1 LLDGVPS
8 LPILFFKKE
17 FRIQNAK
24 PLKRNEKI
32 KIMEEAICTENLT
45 KFYGKSRGIENV
57 TITVH
62 PGEIFG
68 FLGPNGAGKT
78 TTIRLFLDLIHPT
91 QGRAEIFGLDTQKD
105 SLKIR
110 SRIGY
115 IPGDLS
121 LYDTMSGKGFLQ
133 FVSSLRTKEPVMI
146 DALCERFQ
154 VTVDRKIKEYS
165 KGMKQKVGIVQ
176 AFMHDPELVI
186 MDEPTLGLDPLM
198 QREFYT
204 FLKEEQK
211 KGRTF
216 FISSHILSEVERVCD
231 RVGIIKEGNLVAV
244 EDVETLKEKS
254 GRLME
259 VTFLNDITEEDF
271 DVPQI
276 SIVSVENRTVRFKV
290 TGTMDD
296 VIKHLSHFEIKDLVS
311 RGVSVEDIF
320 MHYYGD

>member
-1 LLDGVPS
+1 V
-8 LPILFFKKE
+8 
-17 FRIQNAK
+17 K
-24 PLKRNEKI
+24 PLKRSERTAT
-32 KIMEEAICTENLT
+32 MEEAIRTENLT
-45 KFYGKSRGIENV
+45 KFYGKIRGIENV
-57 TITVH
+57 SITVH

-78 TTIRLFLDLIHPT
+78 TTIRLFLDLIRPT
-91 QGRAEIFGLDTQKD
+91 RGRAEIFGLETQKN
-105 SLKIR
+105 SLKIK

-121 LYDTMSGKGFLQ
+121 LYDTMSGKRFLQ
-133 FVSSLRTKEPVMI
+133 FVSSLRTKAPVMA

-154 VTVDRKIKEYS
+154 VTVDRRIREYS
-165 KGMKQKVGIVQ
+165 KGMKQKIGIVQ

-204 FLKEEQK
+204 FLKEEQE

-216 FISSHILSEVERVCD
+216 FISSHILSEVEKVCD
-231 RVGIIKEGNLVAV
+231 RVGIIREGNIVAI
-244 EDVETLKEKS
+244 EDVETLKKKS

-259 VTFLNDITEEDF
+259 VTFSNDITEEDLII
-271 DVPQI
+271 PQI
-276 SIVSVENRTVRFKV
+276 SIVSIENRTVRFKV

-311 RGVSVEDIF
+311 KGVSVEDIF

>member
-1 LLDGVPS
+1 M
-8 LPILFFKKE
+8 
-17 FRIQNAK
+17 K
-24 PLKRNEKI
+24 PLKRSERTAT
-32 KIMEEAICTENLT
+32 MEEAIRTENLT
-45 KFYGKSRGIENV
+45 KFYGKIRGIENV
-57 TITVH
+57 SITVH

-78 TTIRLFLDLIHPT
+78 TTIRLFLDLIRPT
-91 QGRAEIFGLDTQKD
+91 RGRAEIFGLETQKN
-105 SLKIR
+105 SLKIK

-121 LYDTMSGKGFLQ
+121 LYDTMSGKKFLQ
-133 FVSSLRTKEPVMI
+133 FVSSLRAKEPVMA

-165 KGMKQKVGIVQ
+165 KGMKQKIGIVQ

-204 FLKEEQK
+204 FLKEEQE

-216 FISSHILSEVERVCD
+216 FISSHILSEVEKVCD
-231 RVGIIKEGNLVAV
+231 RVGIIREGNIVAI
-244 EDVETLKEKS
+244 EDVETLKKKS

-259 VTFLNDITEEDF
+259 VTFSNDITEEDL
-271 DVPQI
+271 DIPQI
-276 SIVSVENRTVRFKV
+276 SVVSIENRTVRFKV
-290 TGTMDD
+290 TGGMDD

>member
-1 LLDGVPS
+1 MPHS
-8 LPILFFKKE
+8 PFFKKNRKANLQKE
-17 FRIQNAK
+17 GNK
-24 PLKRNEKI
+24 MKS
-32 KIMEEAICTENLT
+32 MERVIHTEDLT

-78 TTIRLFLDLIHPT
+78 TTIRLLLDLIHPT
-91 QGRAEIFGLDTQKD
+91 RGRAEIFGLDTQND

-110 SRIGY
+110 NRMGY

-121 LYDTMSGKGFLQ
+121 LYGAMSGKGLLQ
-133 FVSSLRTKEPVMI
+133 FISSLRRKKPVMA

-186 MDEPTLGLDPLM
+186 MDEPTLGLDPLI

-204 FLKEEQK
+204 FLKEEQE
-211 KGRTF
+211 KGKTF
-216 FISSHILSEVERVCD
+216 FISSHILSEVEKVCD
-231 RVGIIKEGNLVAV
+231 RVGIIKEGDIKAV
-244 EDVETLKEKS
+244 EDVETLKKKS
-254 GRLME
+254 GRLLE
-259 VTFLNDITEEDF
+259 VTFLHDITEEDL
-271 DVPQI
+271 DIPHI
-276 SIVSVENRTVRFKV
+276 SIVSIEDRTVRFRV

-296 VIKHLSHFEIKDLVS
+296 VIKHLSHFEVQDLVS
-311 RGVSVEDIF
+311 KGASLEDIF
-320 MHYYGD
+320 MDYYGD

>member
-1 LLDGVPS
+1 
-8 LPILFFKKE
+8 
-17 FRIQNAK
+17 
-24 PLKRNEKI
+24 
-32 KIMEEAICTENLT
+32 MEEVIDTHNLT
-45 KFYGKSRGIENV
+45 KFYGKIRGIKDV
-57 TITVH
+57 TLTVNR
-62 PGEIFG
+62 GEIFG

-78 TTIRLFLDLIHPT
+78 TTIRLLLNLINPT
-91 QGRAEIFGLDTQKD
+91 RGKAEIFGLNTRED

-121 LYDTMSGKGFLQ
+121 LYESMSGKDLLRFL
-133 FVSSLRTKEPVMI
+133 SSLRTKESPLT
-146 DALCERFQ
+146 DDLCHRFQ
-154 VTVDRKIKEYS
+154 VTLDRKIKGYS

-186 MDEPTLGLDPLM
+186 MDEPTLGLDPLV
-198 QREFYT
+198 QREFYK
-204 FLKEEQK
+204 FLKEEQQ
-211 KGRTF
+211 KGKTF
-216 FISSHILSEVERVCD
+216 FVSSHILSEVEKVCD
-231 RVGIIKEGNLVAV
+231 RVGIIREGNIVAI

-259 VTFLNDITEEDF
+259 VTFSNDIIKEDF
-271 DVPQI
+271 DIPQI
-276 SIVSVENRTVRFKV
+276 SIISIENRTVRFRV

-311 RGVSVEDIF
+311 KGVSVEDIF

>member
-1 LLDGVPS
+1 M
-8 LPILFFKKE
+8 
-17 FRIQNAK
+17 K
-24 PLKRNEKI
+24 PLKRTERMAT
-32 KIMEEAICTENLT
+32 MEEAIRTENLT
-45 KFYGKSRGIENV
+45 KFYGKIRGIENV
-57 TITVH
+57 SITVH
-62 PGEIFG
+62 SGEIFG

-78 TTIRLFLDLIHPT
+78 TTIRLFLDLIRPT
-91 QGRAEIFGLDTQKD
+91 RGGAEIFGLETQKN
-105 SLKIR
+105 SLKIK

-121 LYDTMSGKGFLQ
+121 LYDTMSGKRFLQ
-133 FVSSLRTKEPVMI
+133 FASSLRTKEPVMA

-165 KGMKQKVGIVQ
+165 KGMKQKIGIVQ

-204 FLKEEQK
+204 FLKEEQE

-216 FISSHILSEVERVCD
+216 FISSHILSEVEKVCD
-231 RVGIIKEGNLVAV
+231 RVGIIREGNIVAI
-244 EDVETLKEKS
+244 EDVETLKKKS

-259 VTFLNDITEEDF
+259 VTFSNDITEEDLII
-271 DVPQI
+271 PQI
-276 SIVSVENRTVRFKV
+276 SIVSIENRTVRFKV

-311 RGVSVEDIF
+311 KGVSVEDIF

>member
-1 LLDGVPS
+1 M
-8 LPILFFKKE
+8 
-17 FRIQNAK
+17 K
-24 PLKRNEKI
+24 PLKRTERTAT
-32 KIMEEAICTENLT
+32 MEEAIRTENLT
-45 KFYGKSRGIENV
+45 KFYGKIRGIENV
-57 TITVH
+57 SITVH

-78 TTIRLFLDLIHPT
+78 TTIRLFLDLIRPT
-91 QGRAEIFGLDTQKD
+91 RGRAEIFGLETQKN
-105 SLKIR
+105 SLKIK

-121 LYDTMSGKGFLQ
+121 LYDTMSGKRFLQ
-133 FVSSLRTKEPVMI
+133 FVSSLRTKEPVMA

-165 KGMKQKVGIVQ
+165 KGMKQKIGIVQ

-204 FLKEEQK
+204 FLKEEQE

-216 FISSHILSEVERVCD
+216 FISSHILSEVEKVCD
-231 RVGIIKEGNLVAV
+231 RVGIVREGNIVAI
-244 EDVETLKEKS
+244 EDVETLKKKS

-259 VTFLNDITEEDF
+259 VTFSNDITEEDF
-271 DVPQI
+271 NIPQI
-276 SIVSVENRTVRFKV
+276 SVVSIEDRTVRFKV
-290 TGTMDD
+290 TGNMDD

-311 RGVSVEDIF
+311 KGVSVEDIF